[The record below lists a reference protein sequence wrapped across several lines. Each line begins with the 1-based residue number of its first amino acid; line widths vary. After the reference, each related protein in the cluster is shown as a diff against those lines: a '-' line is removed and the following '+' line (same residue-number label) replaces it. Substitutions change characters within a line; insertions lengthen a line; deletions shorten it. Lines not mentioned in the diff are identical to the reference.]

1 MKLHVTLLHG
11 KLWCSWTGVGCTA
24 SRVTWI
30 ALPTVTYATH
40 NPPSRLYVYE
50 WCVAWRCRG
59 KRGPGYAEATTR
71 RREPGNILLCRH
83 PHFPH
88 ADTGWCSVCND
99 NVPEHHQVL
108 DSANLPH
115 YRHPLQASM
124 GSKMST
130 MSQFCGEAGFSE
142 SSRLIFPHLPNPT
155 ANKKTQLLWRS
166 HYWHNVIFWDLW
178 VSTSVPWVKL
188 CKVPVCRLEL
198 VNVILGH
205 RLRNYAICGD
215 ALFTCVDVLQLKSV
229 SRKSLGLW

>member
-1 MKLHVTLLHG
+1 MDRGRLAR
-11 KLWCSWTGVGCTA
+11 STA

-88 ADTGWCSVCND
+88 ADTGWCSVRND

-155 ANKKTQLLWRS
+155 ANKK
-166 HYWHNVIFWDLW
+166 HNFYGGLIIGIMWYFE
-178 VSTSVPWVKL
+178 TSGSLCQSPEWNYVKCL
-188 CKVPVCRLEL
+188 CA
-198 VNVILGH
+198 G
-205 RLRNYAICGD
+205 
-215 ALFTCVDVLQLKSV
+215 
-229 SRKSLGLW
+229 

>member
-1 MKLHVTLLHG
+1 MWPTTLHQD
-11 KLWCSWTGVGCTA
+11 S
-24 SRVTWI
+24 
-30 ALPTVTYATH
+30 
-40 NPPSRLYVYE
+40 VYE
-50 WCVAWRCRG
+50 WCVAWGCRG

-71 RREPGNILLCRH
+71 RRETGNILLCRH

-88 ADTGWCSVCND
+88 ADTGWCSVRND

-115 YRHPLQASM
+115 YRHLWAAKCQPCHSFVEKLAS
-124 GSKMST
+124 
-130 MSQFCGEAGFSE
+130 SE
-142 SSRLIFPHLPNPT
+142 SSRLMFPHLPNPT

-166 HYWHNVIFWDLW
+166 HYWHNVILRGLIY
-178 VSTSVPWVKL
+178 SVPWVNL
-188 CKVPVCRLEL
+188 CKVPGCRLEL

-229 SRKSLGLW
+229 SRMSLGLW